1 MTARKLKTFTFLIT
15 IFSTSLVFGGKN
27 CTPFKVHNL
36 ADPPPAPEINIPE
49 TLPVNWENALA
60 EKIGRFKTQAEF
72 PSIYKNWL
80 KLHPR
85 NLSDDQ
91 RYRWLQCLAYYISY
105 DTDRDGVP
113 DWSAIID
120 HQPAKILFAADPD
133 QDGDGLTNMY
143 DPQPLVKNQNVETA
157 QVGIPHHL
165 KFDAQKRPEES
176 RLQQQLFREFKIIA
190 VDHTDE
196 HAAPVLK
203 ELLLLLQK
211 GYSKRFVSGL
221 MTVRYVYAFA
231 GHSHGGRMAAY
242 HWQAQALSFG
252 GKSVYPNVE
261 LAPNIRLELLS
272 AFAHEIGHAV
282 LFEKLRANDLAEVSS
297 HYSGWQKIRNNQL
310 KADFFSPVLFEAFP
324 HKEGRNFVSQY
335 AMVNRHEWF
344 AESMAAA
351 VLNKLGTAGVL
362 RPDWKATLLKPSFN
376 NLQYWADYTRISD
389 DFLDWFR
396 VLMKN

>member
-1 MTARKLKTFTFLIT
+1 M
-15 IFSTSLVFGGKN
+15 VFAGEN

-36 ADPPPAPEINIPE
+36 AELPPAPEINIPAN
-49 TLPVNWENALA
+49 LPANWESSLV
-60 EKIGRFKTQAEF
+60 EKISRLKTQSEFAEV
-72 PSIYKNWL
+72 YKNWL

-85 NLSDDQ
+85 NLSDVQ
-91 RYRWLQCLAYYISY
+91 RYRWLQCLAYYTSY
-105 DTDRDGVP
+105 DTDRDGIP

-120 HQPAKILFAADPD
+120 HQPANILFAADPD

-143 DPQPLVKNQNVETA
+143 DPQPLVRNQTAETA
-157 QVGIPHHL
+157 QSGIPLHL
-165 KFDAQKRPEES
+165 KFDVQKRPEES

-196 HAAPVLK
+196 HVAPVLK
-203 ELLLLLQK
+203 EFLMLLQK
-211 GYSKRFVSGL
+211 GYTKRFLSGL
-221 MTVRYVYAFA
+221 KTVRYVYAFA

-252 GKSVYPNVE
+252 GKSVYPNYE
-261 LAPNIRLELLS
+261 LAPKTRLELLS

-282 LFEKLRANDLAEVSS
+282 LFEKLQANDLARVSS
-297 HYSGWQKIRNNQL
+297 HFSGWQKIKKNQL
-310 KADFFSPVLFEAFP
+310 KANFFSPVFFEAFP

-335 AMVNRHEWF
+335 AMINRHEWF
-344 AESMAAA
+344 AESMAAS
-351 VLNKLGTAGVL
+351 VLNKLGNSGAL
-362 RPDWKATLLKPSFN
+362 RSDWKSTLLKPSFN
-376 NLQYWADYTRISD
+376 SMQYWADYTRISD